1 MTSTLAFWTA
11 HFCVHTCVIR
21 IRRKCEDTKGVNT
34 LEKWRWT
41 HVLWERSCSCS
52 TSGTCHVTVK
62 RHKQYQANNINTNN
76 IRHKQYQT
84 QTISTQ
90 TISDMEIMLST
101 SIYEKNMNKI
111 NKSGIHTK
119 QIRLQTYKHLM
130 WIEVINIIFT
140 ACHHVNAF
148 ILKLVISHCRLP

>member
-1 MTSTLAFWTA
+1 M
-11 HFCVHTCVIR
+11 FCGREAVPAPLVAPVMLLLN
-21 IRRKCEDTKGVNT
+21 DT
-34 LEKWRWT
+34 
-41 HVLWERSCSCS
+41 
-52 TSGTCHVTVK
+52 
-62 RHKQYQANNINTNN
+62 NNIKQTISTQTISDTNN

-140 ACHHVNAF
+140 ACHYHVN
-148 ILKLVISHCRLP
+148 VD